1 MPELHKTCT
10 PALLFLHYQQP
21 MTTKFAV
28 PKNTVANQS
37 DSLFRKKIFKVLFV
51 TYTSNTLQFNIRCFC
66 SRYFKLSYNSQEKGS
81 LSAYNLTHRDAI
93 LSRLTVFLLRPHG
106 IPAVPICILKK
117 KESVDSNH
125 LIDNQRFAVG
135 VPRFE
140 LGTPCSQSRC
150 ANRTALHPE
159 NNYPILRLNCKCKS
173 FSCRGTKSR
182 TWDPLLPKQVR

>member
-1 MPELHKTCT
+1 MPVGSMP

-51 TYTSNTLQFNIRCFC
+51 IYTSNTLQFNIRCFC

-93 LSRLTVFLLRPHG
+93 LSRLTVFLLPHYFIFHMG
-106 IPAVPICILKK
+106 
-117 KESVDSNH
+117 
-125 LIDNQRFAVG
+125 F
-135 VPRFE
+135 
-140 LGTPCSQSRC
+140 
-150 ANRTALHPE
+150 
-159 NNYPILRLNCKCKS
+159 
-173 FSCRGTKSR
+173 
-182 TWDPLLPKQVR
+182 PLCLFVF